1 MAGYKGSRIN
11 PKNFNK
17 DQLPIYIIL
26 LPLAIF
32 MLFPLVFIFS
42 HAFKPMSELFK
53 FPPSFFVVNPTLDNF
68 ENLLK
73 SARNASIPIGRYI
86 FNSFLVTVIVIVAN
100 IIISTMA
107 GFALSKMKFKLRGTL
122 FSINQAALMFV
133 ATAVQI
139 PRYLI
144 ISNIHITDT
153 YLAHILP
160 LLAMP
165 TTLFLIKQFI
175 DDVPDSLI
183 EAAVVDGANSFRIYR
198 QIIIPLVKPAIA
210 TGVILS
216 FQSVWGYME
225 SSNLYTNTES
235 MKTLV
240 FYMNTLANA
249 NNGVQGQGVQ
259 AAATLILF
267 VPNLIIFLFLQKDVM
282 NTMAHSGIK

>member
-1 MAGYKGSRIN
+1 MAGYKGSKISPDR
-11 PKNFNK
+11 FNR
-17 DQLPIYIIL
+17 DQIKIYIIL

-32 MLFPLVFIFS
+32 MLFPLVFIFC

-53 FPPSFFVVNPTLDNF
+53 FPPSFLVHRPTMDNF
-68 ENLLK
+68 TNLFR
-73 SARNASIPIGRYI
+73 SASNASIPIGRYI
-86 FNSFLVTVIVIVAN
+86 FNTLLVTIIVIAGNV
-100 IIISTMA
+100 IISTMA
-107 GFALSKMKFKLRGTL
+107 AFALSKMQFKLRGPI
-122 FSINQAALMFV
+122 FAVNQAALMFV

-153 YLAHILP
+153 YFAHILP

-165 TTLFLIKQFI
+165 VTLFLIKQFI
-175 DDVPDSLI
+175 DDVPDSLL
-183 EAAVVDGANSFRIYR
+183 EAAVVDGANSWTVYR
-198 QIIIPLVKPAIA
+198 KIIMPLIKPAIA
-210 TGVILS
+210 TGIILS
-216 FQSVWGYME
+216 FQQVWGYME
-225 SSNLYTNTES
+225 SSNYYTNTES

-240 FYMNTLANA
+240 FYMNTLTNA

-267 VPNLIIFLFLQKDVM
+267 IPNLIIFLFLQKDVM